1 MNCFKFLFFFLCEN
15 FLFSVSGPS
24 YNPFEVQPQE
34 YMEKEFLQNP
44 AKYRLVCLIVGGV
57 F

>member
-34 YMEKEFLQNP
+34 YMEKEFLQNL
-44 AKYRLVCLIVGGV
+44 AKYRLVCLIVGSV